1 MIPEPV
7 RSPTPVA
14 PPRERAMRD
23 DDRTREQLIAEL
35 RALRERSGA
44 PARPGGDEPY
54 AHILENMRAMICEL
68 DATGVMT
75 YLSPTVSDV
84 LGYDVDEVLGRA
96 GFEWIHP
103 DDMPAVGRV
112 FAQVIDRERGARY
125 VYRAQ
130 HKAGHWV
137 WLEGTCSVY
146 RDREGSVR
154 IVALSRDVTEM
165 KMAGDA
171 LRDSEDRFRAIAEN
185 ARDFIAEL
193 DSEGRFLFASPNSRE
208 IFGLD
213 PEEMLGRTIREAS
226 AIGVHPDDRDRF
238 LGGYDRNVIGT
249 GRGHILLRLRGADGS
264 WRWFES
270 TASSY
275 HRSDGAL
282 RVVVVARD
290 VSERVRAE
298 RELQESEARYRVVI
312 EASRDLISEVDT
324 EGRLVYAS
332 PTCKDVLG
340 YEPQEVVGTTPFA
353 LVHPDDIERTVAVYL
368 AGVESESAQTTSPYR
383 VRHRDGSW
391 RWLEGVGFPYR
402 TSEGELHFVTVSRDV
417 TERLK
422 EERQRREFEQSL
434 QQAQKLESLGVM
446 AGGIAHDFNNLLT
459 PILGGT
465 TLALMELPPE
475 SPVRARLQM
484 IQKAA
489 HRAAALTNQMLAYTG
504 KESLHFEPL
513 NLSKLVEEMGRLV
526 ESAVSKKLE
535 VRYELETGLP
545 AVAGDSA
552 QLSQVV
558 MNLITNA
565 AEAMDHDGGR
575 ITIRTGTVEAD
586 RATLAQVV
594 PSADLAKG
602 TYVFF
607 EVSDTGCGMDEA
619 TRERIFDPFFTTKFT
634 GRGLG
639 LAAVLGIVRSHGG
652 GIELDSVPEL
662 GTRFRVLLPRS
673 DRSPRKRAEPS
684 TDIESWRKRGTV
696 LVVDDDEGVL
706 DLTRQ
711 TLQRA
716 GLEALAARDGREALT
731 RFRERAGDVGLIL
744 LDRTMPGASGEEIF
758 DQLRRCDPDVPI
770 VLFSGYS
777 QESMG
782 EQFAGRD
789 LAGFLQK
796 PFLPAALLRK
806 VREIL
811 GD

>member
-1 MIPEPV
+1 
-7 RSPTPVA
+7 
-14 PPRERAMRD
+14 MRD
-23 DDRTREQLIAEL
+23 EDKTRAQLIAEL
-35 RALRERSGA
+35 RALRERSEA
-44 PARPGGDEPY
+44 PARAGADAPY

-68 DATGVMT
+68 DSTGVMT
-75 YLSPTVSDV
+75 YLSPTVADI
-84 LGYDVDEVLGRA
+84 LGYGVDEVLGRP

-103 DDMPAVGRV
+103 EDMPAVGRI
-112 FAQVIDRERGARY
+112 FAQIIDRGQGARY

-137 WLEGTCSVY
+137 WLEGTSSVY
-146 RDREGSVR
+146 RDRDGSLR

-171 LRDSEDRFRAIAEN
+171 LRDSEDRFRALAEN
-185 ARDFIAEL
+185 ARDFVAEL
-193 DSEGRFLFASPNSRE
+193 DSEGRFLFASPNARE
-208 IFGLD
+208 IFGQD
-213 PEEMLGRTIREAS
+213 PEEMIGRTIQEAS
-226 AIGVHPDDRDRF
+226 VEAVHPDDRDRF
-238 LGGYDRNVIGT
+238 LGGYQRNVVGT
-249 GRGHILLRLRGADGS
+249 GRGRILMRLRGADGS

-282 RVVVVARD
+282 RVVVIARD

-298 RELQESEARYRVVI
+298 RELQESEARYRVVT
-312 EASRDLISEVDT
+312 EASRDLITEVDT

-332 PTCKDVLG
+332 PTCMDVLG
-340 YEPQEVVGTTPFA
+340 YEPEEVVGTTPFV
-353 LVHPDDIERTVAVYL
+353 LLHPEDIDRAVTTYL
-368 AGVESESAQTTSPYR
+368 AGVESESPQTTSPYR

-402 TSEGELHFVTVSRDV
+402 TSEGELHFVTVNRDI

-422 EERQRREFEQSL
+422 EEQERREFEQSL

-513 NLSKLVEEMGRLV
+513 NLSKLVEEMGRLL

-535 VRYELETGLP
+535 VRYELERDLP

-565 AEAMDHDGGR
+565 AEAMGHDGGR
-575 ITIRTGTVEAD
+575 ISIRTGTVEAD
-586 RATLAQVV
+586 RTTLARVV
-594 PSADLAKG
+594 PSAELSEG

-619 TRERIFDPFFTTKFT
+619 MRERIFDPFFTTKFT

-639 LAAVLGIVRSHGG
+639 LAAVLGIVRSHRG
-652 GIELDSVPEL
+652 GIDLDTVPDR

-673 DRSPRKRAEPS
+673 DRSPQKRTEPS
-684 TDIESWRKRGTV
+684 TDIESWRKSGTI
-696 LVVDDDEGVL
+696 LVVDDDDGVL
-706 DLTRQ
+706 ELTRQ
-711 TLQRA
+711 TLERA
-716 GLEALAARDGREALT
+716 GLDVVSARDGLEALT
-731 RFRERAGDVGLIL
+731 RLGERGGDVDLIL
-744 LDRTMPGASGEEIF
+744 LDRTMPGASGEVIF
-758 DQLRRCDPDVPI
+758 DQLRRLGPDVPI

-777 QESMG
+777 QESIG
-782 EQFAGRD
+782 AQFAGRD
-789 LAGFLQK
+789 LAGFLHK

-811 GD
+811 GS